1 MPPALKA
8 PPQRSRPWFNG
19 TNALRLSNTDL
30 DFRQL
35 LEVPIMQTTRRT
47 FLGAVGAAAALG
59 VVRETA
65 IPEAH
70 GGIPPASRV
79 PPAATEKQLFWV
91 AASTPCD
98 KNLNFDP
105 DLYQDVLAYLRE
117 KGADGVVV
125 LGTTGEFPSFS
136 VAERKK
142 IAETAFKHR
151 NGLSIIVSPGT
162 SNFPETL
169 ELSKHAEDNGAD
181 GLLIVPPFYYK
192 HPRVEGLT
200 KYFSLIF
207 EKVTIPINLYHIPF
221 ATGIPISHELMHSLE
236 KYPNLAGIK
245 DSSSDEEEYHK
256 FVAEFPKL
264 NMRTGTTHNLKYA
277 MDSGM
282 GAILAEGNNFTA
294 LIAAVFAA
302 KRAGRDIAEPLAK
315 LETALKLL
323 RAGGVD
329 EYGPMKYA
337 LSVQMGTRQ
346 FYQRP
351 PNSDVSEEQK
361 AKIKEALEEIKKM
374 G

>member
-1 MPPALKA
+1 
-8 PPQRSRPWFNG
+8 
-19 TNALRLSNTDL
+19 
-30 DFRQL
+30 
-35 LEVPIMQTTRRT
+35 MQTTRRT
-47 FLGAVGAAAALG
+47 FLGAMGAAAALRAVG
-59 VVRETA
+59 EA
-65 IPEAH
+65 GLPEAH
-70 GGIPPASRV
+70 RGVPASADV
-79 PPAATEKQLFWV
+79 PRASGEKQLFWV
-91 AASTPCD
+91 AATTPCD

-105 DLYQDVLAYLRE
+105 ELYKDVLAYLRE
-117 KGADGVVV
+117 QGADGVVV

-136 VAERKK
+136 VEERKK
-142 IAETAFKHR
+142 IADSAFKHR
-151 NGLSIIVSPGT
+151 NGLNIIVSPGT
-162 SNFPETL
+162 ANFPETL
-169 ELSKHAEDNGAD
+169 ELSKHAQENGAD

-192 HPRVEGLT
+192 HPRVEGLS
-200 KYFSLIF
+200 KYFSLVF

-221 ATGIPISHELMHSLE
+221 ATGIPISLELMHSLE

-277 MDSGM
+277 MDNGM
-282 GAILAEGNNFTA
+282 GAILAEGNNFTSQ
-294 LIAAVFAA
+294 IAAVFSA
-302 KRAGRDIAEPLAK
+302 KRSGREITEPLSK

-337 LSVQMGTRQ
+337 LSLQMGTRQ

-351 PNSDVSEEQK
+351 PNSDVTEEQK
-361 AKIKEALEEIKKM
+361 TKIKDALEEIKKM

>member
-1 MPPALKA
+1 
-8 PPQRSRPWFNG
+8 
-19 TNALRLSNTDL
+19 
-30 DFRQL
+30 
-35 LEVPIMQTTRRT
+35 MQTTRRT
-47 FLGAVGAAAALG
+47 FLEAMGAAAAIG
-59 VVRETA
+59 VVGESA
-65 IPEAH
+65 IPEALNASSLAAAKT
-70 GGIPPASRV
+70 PA
-79 PPAATEKQLFWV
+79 PTGEKVLFWV

-98 KNLNFDP
+98 KSLNFDP
-105 DLYQDVLAYLRE
+105 ELYKDVLAYLKD

-136 VAERKK
+136 LGERKK
-142 IAETAFKHR
+142 IAEVAFKNR
-151 NGLSIIVSPGT
+151 NGLNIIVSPGT
-162 SNFPETL
+162 ANFPETL
-169 ELSKHAEDNGAD
+169 ELSQHAQANGAD

-192 HPRVEGLT
+192 HPRAEGLT

-221 ATGIPISHELMHSLE
+221 ATGIPVSLDLMHSLE

-277 MDSGM
+277 LDNGM
-282 GAILAEGNNFTA
+282 GAILAEGNNFTTQ
-294 LIAAVFAA
+294 IAAVFAA
-302 KRAGRDIAEPLAK
+302 KRAGKEIAEPIAK

-337 LSVQMGTRQ
+337 LSLQMGTRQ

-351 PNSDVSEEQK
+351 PNSDVTEEQK
-361 AKIKEALEEIKKM
+361 TKIKEALEEIKKM

>member
-1 MPPALKA
+1 
-8 PPQRSRPWFNG
+8 
-19 TNALRLSNTDL
+19 
-30 DFRQL
+30 
-35 LEVPIMQTTRRT
+35 MQTTRRT
-47 FLGAVGAAAALG
+47 FLGGIGAAAALK
-59 VVRETA
+59 VVVETA
-65 IPEAH
+65 LPETS
-70 GGIPPASRV
+70 GGTLATAVKTPVASG
-79 PPAATEKQLFWV
+79 EKVLFWV

-105 DLYQDVLAYLRE
+105 ELFKDVLGYLKE

-136 VAERKK
+136 FAERKK
-142 IAETAFKHR
+142 IAETAFKHQ
-151 NGLSIIVSPGT
+151 NGLNIIVSPGT

-169 ELSKHAEDNGAD
+169 ELSQHAQSNGAD

-192 HPRVEGLT
+192 HPQLEGLT

-221 ATGIPISHELMHSLE
+221 ASGIPISLELMHSLE
-236 KYPNLAGIK
+236 KYSNLAGIK
-245 DSSSDEEEYHK
+245 DSRSDEEEYHK

-264 NMRTGTTHNLKYA
+264 NMRTGTTTNLKYA
-277 MDSGM
+277 LDNGM
-282 GAILAEGNNFTA
+282 GAILAEGNNFTTQ
-294 LIAAVFAA
+294 IAAVFAA
-302 KRAGRDIAEPLAK
+302 KRAGKDIAEPLAK
-315 LETALKLL
+315 LEKALKLL

-337 LSVQMGTRQ
+337 LSLQMGTRQ

-351 PNSDVSEEQK
+351 PNSDVTEEQK
-361 AKIKEALEEIKKM
+361 TKIKEALEEIKKM

>member
-1 MPPALKA
+1 
-8 PPQRSRPWFNG
+8 
-19 TNALRLSNTDL
+19 
-30 DFRQL
+30 
-35 LEVPIMQTTRRT
+35 MQTTRRT
-47 FLGAVGAAAALG
+47 FLGAMGAAAAFG
-59 VVRETA
+59 VVGETTV
-65 IPEAH
+65 PEAQ
-70 GGIPPASRV
+70 GGVPATPNAQPASG
-79 PPAATEKQLFWV
+79 EKQLFWV

-105 DLYQDVLAYLRE
+105 ELYKDVLAYLKE

-136 VAERKK
+136 VEERKK
-142 IAETAFKHR
+142 IAESAFKHR
-151 NGLSIIVSPGT
+151 NGLNIIVSPGT
-162 SNFPETL
+162 ANFPETL
-169 ELSKHAEDNGAD
+169 ELSKHAQDNGAD

-192 HPRVEGLT
+192 RPRVEGLT

-221 ATGIPISHELMHSLE
+221 ATGIPISLELMHSLE

-277 MDSGM
+277 MDNGM

-302 KRAGRDIAEPLAK
+302 KRAGKDIAEPLAR

-337 LSVQMGTRQ
+337 LSLQMGTRQ

-351 PNSDVSEEQK
+351 PNSDVTEEQK

>member
-1 MPPALKA
+1 
-8 PPQRSRPWFNG
+8 
-19 TNALRLSNTDL
+19 
-30 DFRQL
+30 
-35 LEVPIMQTTRRT
+35 MQTTRRV
-47 FLGAVGAAAALG
+47 FLGTMGAAAALG
-59 VVRETA
+59 VVGEAA

-70 GGIPPASRV
+70 DNMAPASRV

-98 KNLNFDP
+98 KSLNFDAE
-105 DLYQDVLAYLRE
+105 LYKDVLAFLKE

-136 VAERKK
+136 VGERKK

-151 NGLSIIVSPGT
+151 NGLNIIVSPGT
-162 SNFPETL
+162 ANFPETI
-169 ELSKHAEDNGAD
+169 ELSLHAQQNGAD

-192 HPRVEGLT
+192 HPRPDGLT

-221 ATGIPISHELMHSLE
+221 ATGIPISLELMHSLE

-277 MDSGM
+277 MDNGM

-302 KRAGRDIAEPLAK
+302 KRAGKDIAEPLAK
-315 LETALKLL
+315 LDTALKLL

-337 LSVQMGTRQ
+337 LSLQMGTRQ

-351 PNSDVSEEQK
+351 PNSDVTEEQK
-361 AKIKEALEEIKKM
+361 AKIIEALEEIKKM